1 MRPTVFHITHVK
13 SGSQW
18 VYQILNE
25 CAPSRIVEPKVK
37 VAQFYE
43 GPIQPGMIYPT
54 VYAPRDR
61 FESTLWPRTKPE
73 ADSPAAQNWQNF
85 VEKKSPVKIFV
96 VIRDLRDTL
105 VSLYFSLKVSHAIIS
120 ERVAEGHRR
129 LNEMDQEEGFLY
141 LCGKNGGETM
151 EYQAKIQS
159 SWFPACQRGDA
170 LLVRYEDLIAN
181 ELPQFEKIVAHC
193 EIDVSPAQL
202 HEIVGR
208 NSFLSRAGR
217 KPGEEDI
224 ASHFRKGISGDWRNY
239 FTPQITQEFKQ
250 KFGQQLINAG
260 YETDQNW

>member
-1 MRPTVFHITHVK
+1 MEPTVFHVTHVK

-25 CAPSRIVEPKVK
+25 CAPARIVKPRVQ

-43 GPIQPGMIYPT
+43 DAILPGMIYPT
-54 VYAPRDR
+54 IYAPRDR
-61 FESTLWPRTKPE
+61 FESTLWPRTKPQT
-73 ADSPAAQNWQNF
+73 DSPAAQNWQNF
-85 VEKKSPVKIFV
+85 VENKFPVKSFV

-129 LNEMDQEEGFLY
+129 LNEMDLEEGFLY
-141 LCGKNGGETM
+141 LCGKNGSETM

-159 SWFPACQRGDA
+159 SWFPVCQRGDA

-202 HEIVGR
+202 REIVGR

-217 KPGEEDI
+217 QPGEDDV
-224 ASHFRKGISGDWRNY
+224 ASHYRKGISGDWQNY
-239 FTPQITQEFKQ
+239 FTPQIKEEFKRQ
-250 KFGQQLINAG
+250 FGQVLI
-260 YETDQNW
+260 ETDYEKDLNW

>member
-1 MRPTVFHITHVK
+1 MEPTVFHVTHVK

-25 CAPSRIVEPKVK
+25 CAPERIVKPRVK

-43 GPIQPGMIYPT
+43 DAIQPGMIYPT

-73 ADSPAAQNWQNF
+73 ADSTAAENWQNF
-85 VEKKSPVKIFV
+85 VEKKFPVKTFV

-120 ERVAEGHRR
+120 DTVAEGHRR
-129 LNEMDQEEGFLY
+129 LNEMDLQEGFLY
-141 LCGKNGGETM
+141 LCEKSDAREM

-159 SWFPACQRGDA
+159 SWLPICKRGDA
-170 LLVRYEDLIAN
+170 LLVRYEDLIAD
-181 ELPQFEKIVAHC
+181 EIGLFEKIMAHC
-193 EIDVSPAQL
+193 EIGIPVPQL
-202 HEIVGR
+202 REIVSR

-217 KPGEEDI
+217 EPGEEDV
-224 ASHFRKGISGDWRNY
+224 ASHYRKGISGDWRNY
-239 FTPQITQEFKQ
+239 FTPQITQEFK
-250 KFGQQLINAG
+250 KRFGQILIETG
-260 YETDQNW
+260 YEKDLNW